1 MATRSGY
8 DFIQFVAISGVLLL
22 SCISNNSTS
31 SGNVTPKTAAIFS
44 GSDDLKRDTNDTQ
57 LDLGVNMRGY
67 YTSTPQSRIV
77 KHVFPLNYYD
87 DSFKI

>member
-57 LDLGVNMRGY
+57 LDLRREHARLLY
-67 YTSTPQSRIV
+67 KHTSIKDRQACISPQ
-77 KHVFPLNYYD
+77 LL
-87 DSFKI
+87 